1 MWFWLPYLTLSIDAN
16 VQRVSLTLGAI
27 YDSRR
32 PLSVEVIAF
41 CQAVQRTGL
50 HTTWVTQHG
59 RKPSTS
65 LPKVQFHTGNR
76 QRDLAPD
83 RTLTTQ
89 RPANAD
95 AIPGLAASSGIF
107 S

>member
-50 HTTWVTQHG
+50 HTTWVTQHV
-59 RKPSTS
+59 RKPSRS
-65 LPKVQFHTGNR
+65 LHHYLKFSFTQGTDSVTWP
-76 QRDLAPD
+76 
-83 RTLTTQ
+83 LTE
-89 RPANAD
+89 P
-95 AIPGLAASSGIF
+95 
-107 S
+107 